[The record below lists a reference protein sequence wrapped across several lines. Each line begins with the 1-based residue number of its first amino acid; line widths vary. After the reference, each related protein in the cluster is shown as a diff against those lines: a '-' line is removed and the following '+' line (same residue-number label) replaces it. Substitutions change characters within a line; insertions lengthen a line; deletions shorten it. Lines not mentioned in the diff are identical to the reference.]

1 MTYVCIN
8 KKMKEPSEYIIYI
21 EKPALW
27 LVPKNTQDDRCD
39 IFEKASNWHC
49 T

>member
-1 MTYVCIN
+1 
-8 KKMKEPSEYIIYI
+8 MKGPSEYIIYI

-39 IFEKASNWHC
+39 FLKKQVTGIAHNNSDKPQ
-49 T
+49 